1 MRSCTAWCA
10 VSAGSIRHG
19 DEVTPLRRAHL
30 VPEDPGAAALIREL
44 RHVRRRGQFTR
55 AEFLAM
61 CRWKSP
67 RAIGHCESNSHH
79 RVRGVSRAL
88 FKTRVEAERL
98 DLLVGLAGVGI
109 PTASAILTLTDPR
122 RYGVID
128 IRAWQELYRRG
139 VVRDRPGGQGFS
151 PEHWLQYLR
160 ILRIEAG
167 RLGVTARQVEYSL
180 FTLHQKRQEG
190 TLYKTRGRGRK

>member
-1 MRSCTAWCA
+1 MPSCTAWSA

-19 DEVTPLRRAHL
+19 GELTPLLRAHL
-30 VPEDPGAAALIREL
+30 VPEDPGAASLIREL

-55 AEFLAM
+55 AEFLVM

-67 RAIGHCESNSHH
+67 RAIARCESNSHH
-79 RVRGVSRAL
+79 RVREVSRAM
-88 FKTRVEAERL
+88 FMTRVEAERL
-98 DLLVGLAGVGI
+98 DLLIGLAGVGI
-109 PTASAILTLTDPR
+109 PTASAILTLTDPH

-128 IRAWQELYRRG
+128 IRAWQELHRRG

-160 ILRIEAG
+160 ILRTEAA

-180 FTLHQKRQEG
+180 FTLHQARQEG
-190 TLYKTRGRGRK
+190 TLYKKGARAKV